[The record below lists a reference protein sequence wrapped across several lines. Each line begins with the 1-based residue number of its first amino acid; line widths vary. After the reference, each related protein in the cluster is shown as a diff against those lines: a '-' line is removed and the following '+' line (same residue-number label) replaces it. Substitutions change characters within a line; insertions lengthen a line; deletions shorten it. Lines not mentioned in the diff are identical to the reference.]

1 MIPACAGLMDTMK
14 MIVRTASISLLA
26 LAVAAFLTAC
36 VAVPA
41 QLEGEYAAVS
51 PASVQPEQF
60 GTSVRWGGVL
70 VDTRNE
76 QNRTCFEVLSRELD
90 RYMRPEVTDTT
101 LGRFIAC
108 TDGFHDPEV
117 YAKGRE
123 VTVVGQIQS
132 IEDRKI
138 EEFAYRYP
146 VLEVTDLVLWEKRKT
161 VMHYNNYYDPFY
173 YPYYWGRPYWGGYYY
188 PYYGYP
194 GWGVGFGGG
203 YAYPRE
209 TRPGPSEILTRK
221 KP

>member
-1 MIPACAGLMDTMK
+1 MNMILRNLRFPVLAAC
-14 MIVRTASISLLA
+14 TAALL
-26 LAVAAFLTAC
+26 VSCTS
-36 VAVPA
+36 VPT
-41 QLEGEYAAVS
+41 QLQGEYTEVT
-51 PASVQPEQF
+51 PASVQPELF
-60 GTSVRWGGVL
+60 GASVRWGGLL
-70 VDTRNE
+70 VETRNE
-76 QNRTCFEVLSRELD
+76 QNRTCFEVLSRQLD
-90 RYMRPEVTDTT
+90 KYMRPLVEDTT

-108 TDGFHDPEV
+108 TNGFHDPEV

-173 YPYYWGRPYWGGYYY
+173 SPYYWGRPYWGGYYS

-194 GWGVGFGGG
+194 GAGWGYGFGGG

-209 TRPGPSEILTRK
+209 TEPGPSQILTTK

>member
-1 MIPACAGLMDTMK
+1 MDAMHMILRNSLFLGL
-14 MIVRTASISLLA
+14 VLSTAAI
-26 LAVAAFLTAC
+26 LTSC
-36 VAVPA
+36 TSVPA
-41 QLEGEYAAVS
+41 QLQGEYTDVS
-51 PASVQPEQF
+51 PASIQPDLF
-60 GTSVRWGGVL
+60 GSSVRWGGVL
-70 VDTRNE
+70 VETRNE
-76 QNRTCFEVLSRELD
+76 QNRTCFEVLSRQLD
-90 RYMRPEVTDTT
+90 RYMRPLMEDTT

-108 TDGFHDPEV
+108 TNGFHDPEV

-146 VLEVTDLVLWEKRKT
+146 VLEVADLVLWEKRRT
-161 VMHYNNYYDPFY
+161 VLHYNNYDPFY

-188 PYYGYP
+188 PYYRYP
-194 GWGVGFGGG
+194 GYGFGIGGG

-209 TRPGPSEILTRK
+209 TEPGPSEILTTK

>member
-1 MIPACAGLMDTMK
+1 MILRNLLFP
-14 MIVRTASISLLA
+14 SLA
-26 LAVAAFLTAC
+26 AWAAVVLTSC
-36 VAVPA
+36 TSVPT
-41 QLEGEYAAVS
+41 QLQGEYADVT
-51 PASVQPEQF
+51 PARVQPEHF

-70 VDTRNE
+70 VETRNE
-76 QNRTCFEVLSRELD
+76 QDRTCFEVLSRQLD
-90 RYMRPEVTDTT
+90 RYMRPLVEDTT

-108 TDGFHDPEV
+108 TNGFHDPEV

-123 VTVVGQIQS
+123 VTVVGQIRS

-138 EEFAYRYP
+138 EEFDYFYP

-173 YPYYWGRPYWGGYYY
+173 YPYYWGRPYWGGYYS

-194 GWGVGFGGG
+194 GYGVGFGGG

-209 TRPGPSEILTRK
+209 TEPGPSQILTTK